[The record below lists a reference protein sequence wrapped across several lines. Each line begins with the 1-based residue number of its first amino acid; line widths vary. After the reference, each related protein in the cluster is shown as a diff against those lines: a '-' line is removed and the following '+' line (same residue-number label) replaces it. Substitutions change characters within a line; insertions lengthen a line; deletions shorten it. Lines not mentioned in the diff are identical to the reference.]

1 MTPQLQRRVRSLSLR
16 TTDEF
21 DPSWASTLTLNKLCL
36 RNVESVKALRH
47 LVDRGLTLD
56 LVNHLIIESVGEF
69 FEWQDVPFLVELRT
83 LEIYTP
89 CKPIVFKRFPDS
101 LHVIHLKG
109 VVKLH
114 ARCLPPGLKCLSVDC
129 LVALETDALPAE
141 LFSLVVSELF
151 CPLTEPLSGLTL
163 LPLALSELHIDS
175 SSVHMFTGLPDTL
188 VSLSLPD
195 EFNESL
201 ENLLPSCLA
210 SLHLGDLFNHPLEC
224 LPSSLTILSLG
235 IDFDQPIPPGALPP
249 TLKCLM
255 MGSLFGNDIG
265 VGVLPDGLLHLTLPC
280 LADGQLLEF
289 PLEAVPKSIRVI
301 DDLGAQ
307 IVTWRLDEG
316 VLPDL
321 SSLILTDSFSVSF
334 AEARLPSSLRC
345 LHLGSSYAERLT
357 CLPNLTVLD
366 MWFSDEWNYTIEPGT
381 LPATLKVL
389 RLPSSFKHRLTAGS
403 LPGGLLHLEL
413 GEEYDLC
420 LGPGVLPHRLEV
432 MCLGDPLPTIEEG
445 FLPSS
450 LQVLGAAHHVILSW
464 FDTHPEGVPGLEHL
478 EVKSSF
484 LVDTDPVFDCSSCP
498 CLRERRCMFDCQSE
512 VGTSET
518 ESEF

>member
-201 ENLLPSCLA
+201 ES
-210 SLHLGDLFNHPLEC
+210 EC
-224 LPSSLTILSLG
+224 
-235 IDFDQPIPPGALPP
+235 
-249 TLKCLM
+249 
-255 MGSLFGNDIG
+255 
-265 VGVLPDGLLHLTLPC
+265 
-280 LADGQLLEF
+280 
-289 PLEAVPKSIRVI
+289 
-301 DDLGAQ
+301 
-307 IVTWRLDEG
+307 
-316 VLPDL
+316 
-321 SSLILTDSFSVSF
+321 
-334 AEARLPSSLRC
+334 
-345 LHLGSSYAERLT
+345 
-357 CLPNLTVLD
+357 
-366 MWFSDEWNYTIEPGT
+366 
-381 LPATLKVL
+381 
-389 RLPSSFKHRLTAGS
+389 
-403 LPGGLLHLEL
+403 GGLVTKICCRPALLVSTL
-413 GEEYDLC
+413 GTFSTIHWSAC
-420 LGPGVLPHRLEV
+420 RL
-432 MCLGDPLPTIEEG
+432 
-445 FLPSS
+445 
-450 LQVLGAAHHVILSW
+450 A
-464 FDTHPEGVPGLEHL
+464 
-478 EVKSSF
+478 
-484 LVDTDPVFDCSSCP
+484 
-498 CLRERRCMFDCQSE
+498 
-512 VGTSET
+512 
-518 ESEF
+518 